1 MGKWK
6 LPEQPAADL
15 FPIRFVE
22 QIDED
27 TIVGGFREFTRFRR
41 GFVEGE
47 MRNTTT
53 RRVSPMRRCRVPR
66 WAGLLSH
73 ELHRRHVGQR

>member
-41 GFVEGE
+41 
-47 MRNTTT
+47 R
-53 RRVSPMRRCRVPR
+53 
-66 WAGLLSH
+66 
-73 ELHRRHVGQR
+73 